1 MAEEKQNKLYSHHSS
16 NILLGC
22 LLNQPKLLLS
32 GKINLTGE
40 DFESCIFDRVIFWT
54 IRMLLN
60 QGVESI
66 DEVVF
71 DSFLKNHEEYYQIAL
86 DNNFMEVIPNL
97 KMISN
102 PDTIDY
108 HYNVTRK
115 FTLLRYFKDNG
126 YDIKEFFDES
136 KEWDKEMGKL
146 DKVEIEDIINYYDGI
161 NAQGKKKFA
170 TNSKLKEYKAGESF
184 LETIE
189 EIKDGALIGDSFQS
203 PYLNL
208 ICNGIYG
215 FILRSGGSG
224 DGKTV
229 ASVGDLM
236 KVSCTHY
243 WDNEAQDFL
252 KNKSF
257 VGASLMINT
266 ELDLKKELEPM
277 LIAWISNIDRGKIRK
292 WILTVEEEER
302 VLKARE
308 ILYSSPIYLVDDAEF
323 TIKSLTTTITD
334 YVLNKGVKNVM
345 FDYLN
350 TNGYI
355 DSELSQEAKIP
366 QRQDMVLQTA
376 TDRLKYLQRSLGI
389 GLLSGTQ
396 LNAKVQEQGGSPNE
410 TWLAGGVSQ
419 VRKID
424 CSIIMCLPTKKELD
438 AYELYREKQRGFA
451 KTLTPNRVSH
461 IVKGRNSE
469 FSKYIKIF
477 SYLDTGT
484 CRNVDLLLLDKN
496 NKLVRDTDGKIVTS
510 GLIIEKE

>member
-1 MAEEKQNKLYSHHSS
+1 MNKLYSMQSS
-16 NILLGC
+16 SLLIGC
-22 LLNQPKLLLS
+22 LLNQPKLLLNNRFS
-32 GKINLTGE
+32 LEGD
-40 DFESCIFDRVIFWT
+40 DFEPCMFHRILFWCIR
-54 IRMLLN
+54 RLL
-60 QGVESI
+60 QTGVESI
-66 DEVVF
+66 DEIVL
-71 DSFLKNHEEYYQIAL
+71 DTFLQGQEEYLEICN
-86 DNNFMEVIPNL
+86 DNNFLEVVPNL
-97 KMISN
+97 KLISDPN
-102 PDTIDY
+102 AIEYYYST
-108 HYNVTRK
+108 TRK
-115 FTLLRYFKDNG
+115 FTTLRYFKDNG
-126 YDIKEFFDES
+126 YDIQEFFDES

-146 DKVEIEDIINYYDGI
+146 DKVGIEDIINYYDGI
-161 NAQGKKKFA
+161 NAKGKKKFA

-266 ELDLKKELEPM
+266 ELSLETELEPM

-308 ILYSSPIYLVDDAEF
+308 ILYSSPIYLVDDSEF

-355 DSELSQEAKIP
+355 DAELSQEAKIP

-424 CSIIMCLPTKKELD
+424 CSIIMCLPTKKELE
-438 AYELYREKQRGFA
+438 AYELYRKKQRGFA

-469 FSKYIKIF
+469 FPKYIKIF

-484 CRNVDLLLLDKN
+484 CRNIDLLLLDKN
-496 NKLVRDTDGKIVTS
+496 NKPVRDTDGNIVTS